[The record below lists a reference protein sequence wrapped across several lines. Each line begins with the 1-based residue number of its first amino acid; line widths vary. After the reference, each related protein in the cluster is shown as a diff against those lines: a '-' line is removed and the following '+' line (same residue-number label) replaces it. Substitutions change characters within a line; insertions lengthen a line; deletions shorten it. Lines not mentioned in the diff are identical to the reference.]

1 MLWILIALGVLF
13 LLFKMAQFRGLL
25 FGCVLTAF
33 IAFLFLLSR
42 FHLRKSAVLLG
53 ALFFTAILL
62 SFLSEFLKSR
72 KK

>member
-1 MLWILIALGVLF
+1 MLWILIAVGVLF
-13 LLFKMAQFRGLL
+13 LLYKIAQFRGLL

-33 IAFLFLLSR
+33 ILALFLLSR

-53 ALFFTAILL
+53 ALLMTAILL
-62 SFLSEFLKSR
+62 GFLSEFLKSR